1 MAAKELKGW
10 AGPDGE
16 IGIYVREQREM
27 RLLSYEAQP
36 DDILEHANHE
46 QDTARGGYADRQVVE
61 LVQNAADQLSDGVGG
76 RIEVRLTDGFLYCA
90 DDGEPFDTAGVRAL
104 LFSYLSPKRGNDKI
118 GRFGI
123 GFKSVLRVT
132 SRPEVF
138 SRAGSFRFDAD
149 WAAERIRSVVP
160 SADRTPILRIAD
172 PLDPREALSRDSTLR
187 ALMNWSTNIVRL
199 PLSEQM
205 VVNLSQQM
213 EAFRA
218 EFLLFVDHVKQM
230 DLIDESANLIRKL
243 RLSRSAG
250 RIRLNDNGKKTEW
263 RVFSHVHPLSEIARA
278 DSRTLDQGQTV
289 PIAWAAP
296 LDSRNDVQE
305 FWAFFPTQTS
315 SYVSGIL
322 NAFWKTNE
330 DRQSLL
336 PGPYNDELLEGAAKL
351 IAESLPALS
360 TLENPVAHLDALP
373 RREEA
378 GDNSHGRH
386 LRRALNATL
395 HDARVIPDQNGTLR
409 QISDIQVTP
418 AALTPGQRV
427 LQEPAE
433 TWASYEHRPVQW
445 LHHSALANERLSAI
459 ARINDRGETQRGELV
474 RATVAEWIEALV
486 EAGIEEDDAV
496 GASKAALQV
505 AAQLKEAG
513 AVGEVSEFGEILL
526 TSRGR
531 WVRLD
536 PRSVF
541 FDSEEED
548 AGDVPTVHPDLEADP
563 PTYQALQ
570 QFGIQRP
577 SPEIAFAKVAE
588 RVLDPDRKAMRGDY
602 GRFWQ
607 LAREVKPEV
616 ACNQIQ
622 EHPSWAYEL
631 PVRTMTEDPDQW
643 IRFEFVML
651 PGPIVPGD
659 LNRDGRYA
667 VNLDFHQQDRELLV
681 MLGAVDAPE
690 SDHPHAG
697 TDMTYAAW
705 PKVLKDY
712 DKECAD
718 DFARHAEGNP
728 RFTHLVFR
736 EMICSGPLGAFASL
750 SPAGQVKFT
759 TALLDL
765 ESTFRVWTMR
775 HETRRKYGARNYP
788 SLSVALLRKHGR
800 IAMGSGSA
808 RLSDG
813 LGHEPDNREV
823 QLHLLRHEQTR
834 RIRQAFPDLATTFD
848 GQTRAIGSDE
858 RIPITDGWPGLAEL
872 PLHEDDRD
880 IEIVR
885 CDEIRVVGGERL
897 RYDCVRADGALLVIR
912 DLTPE
917 EEMRCVLRELRLEI
931 GENGDPEDYL
941 NIEYLLER
949 REDNWVEQARS
960 RIRDCTTD
968 AERLLEAVGEE
979 NLIAGLPSG
988 LVSILEMEPDLFEG
1002 ERVAEA
1008 TIATF
1013 HTGALREYREDIRHL
1028 NPPTQW
1034 AGSARAVEFV
1044 TDLGFGPEWAG
1055 RPAPSR
1061 APFEDV
1067 RAPYKLPPLHDYQER
1082 AVANIRE
1089 TLQAQRTGGENR
1101 GLLSLPT
1108 GAGKTR
1114 VAVEA
1119 IIDAI
1124 RDREVDGTVLW
1135 IADRDELCEQ
1145 AVESWRQAWGAIGP
1159 EAQELRISRMWGG
1172 QKRPVPFE
1180 GTHVVVATRQ
1190 TLAARGTR
1198 GSEAADPLNDVGLLV
1213 VDEAHGSIAPT
1224 YTQILT
1230 DLGLTFRRRDGEI
1243 SLLGLTATPYRG
1255 FDTIETA
1262 RLVARYG
1269 QNRLDAGAFE
1279 SDDANRV
1286 IQDLQRKTVLAEA
1299 DHQIIPGGN
1308 IELTSD
1314 EKSQMEE
1321 HGISWLPE
1329 SAQRRL
1335 GDDRERT
1342 LSIVKAYKRYVHDQ
1356 DPDWPTLIF
1365 ATSVA
1370 HAETVAALLQLDG
1383 IPSRAV
1389 SGQTE
1394 IAARRSAVEQF
1405 RSGEIKVLVNY
1416 GVFREGFDAPL
1427 TRAIIVARPVYS
1439 PNLYFQMIG
1448 RGLRGVLNGGSERCL
1463 VLDVK
1468 DNIVGYG
1475 EQLAFTELDW
1485 LWAG

>member
-263 RVFSHVHPLSEIARA
+263 RVFSHVHPLSKTARA
-278 DSRTLDQGQTV
+278 DSRTLDQSQSV

-336 PGPYNDELLEGAAKL
+336 PGPYNNELLEGAAKL

-360 TLENPVAHLDALP
+360 TPENPVAHLDVLP

-378 GDNSHGRH
+378 GDNSHGQR
-386 LRRALNATL
+386 LRRVLNATL
-395 HDARVIPDQNGTLR
+395 HDARVIPDQEGTLR
-409 QISDIQVTP
+409 PISEIWVAP
-418 AALTPGQRV
+418 VEITPGQRV
-427 LQEPAE
+427 LQGPAD
-433 TWASYEHRPVQW
+433 TWASYKHRPVQW

-459 ARINDRGETQRGELV
+459 SRINDRGEAQRGKLEQ
-474 RATVAEWIEALV
+474 ATVAKWLEALV
-486 EAGIEEDDAV
+486 EAGSEEDDEV

-505 AAQLKEAG
+505 ATQLKKAG

-526 TSRGR
+526 TSRGK
-531 WVRLD
+531 WVGID
-536 PRSVF
+536 PKQVF

-570 QFGIQRP
+570 QLGIQRP
-577 SPEIAFAKVAE
+577 SPEIEFAKVAE
-588 RVLDPDRKAMRGDY
+588 RVLDPNQEPIKGDFE
-602 GRFWQ
+602 RFWK
-607 LAREVKPEV
+607 LAREIEPESAATNV
-616 ACNQIQ
+616 RSHQGWRN
-622 EHPSWAYEL
+622 WL
-631 PVRTMTEDPDQW
+631 VMRTMSGDWKHLEH
-643 IRFEFVML
+643 VLL
-651 PGPIVPGD
+651 PGPIVPSSGSRD
-659 LNRDGRYA
+659 LNIC
-667 VNLDFHQQDRELLV
+667 LDNEYHRADQPLFDLLNV
-681 MLGAVDAPE
+681 ADAPKAAYE
-690 SDHPHAG
+690 HAEG
-697 TDMTYAAW
+697 DTPYPAW
-705 PKVLKDY
+705 PRVLKDH
-712 DKECAD
+712 DKDCAE
-718 DFARHAEGNP
+718 DFRRRASGSTPSFN
-728 RFTHLVFR
+728 HLFFR
-736 EMICSGPLGAFASL
+736 EMTCSGPLGVFPEL
-750 SPAGQVKFT
+750 SEDGQIKFT
-759 TALLDL
+759 AALLHL
-765 ESTFRVWTMR
+765 ESTFRIWTMR
-775 HETRRKYGARNYP
+775 HRTQRQYGSREYP

-800 IAMGSGSA
+800 ITTGNGSA
-808 RLSDG
+808 RLRDG
-813 LGHEPDNREV
+813 LGDDPDSREV

-834 RIRQAFPDLATTFD
+834 RIRQAFADLATAFD
-848 GQTRAIGSDE
+848 GQAEAIGEDDPV
-858 RIPITDGWPGLAEL
+858 PITDEWPGLAEL
-872 PLHEDDRD
+872 PLSEEDQDL
-880 IEIVR
+880 EIVH
-885 CDEIRVVGGERL
+885 CDEIRVAGGEHL
-897 RYDCVRADGALLVIR
+897 RYDCVRANGRLLVIR
-912 DLTPE
+912 DLSPE
-917 EEMRCVLRELRLEI
+917 EEMRCVLRELRLDI
-931 GENGDPEDYL
+931 GENENL
-941 NIEYLLER
+941 EEHFSIEKLLER
-949 REDNWVEQARS
+949 REDDWGEQDRARV
-960 RIRDCTTD
+960 RECTTD
-968 AERLLEAVGEE
+968 AERLLKAVGEE
-979 NLIAGLPSG
+979 NLIAGLPPG
-988 LVSILEMEPDLFEG
+988 LVSILEMESDSFEG

-1013 HTGALREYREDIRHL
+1013 HTGALREYREDIGHL
-1028 NPPTQW
+1028 KPPAKW

-1067 RAPYKLPPLHDYQER
+1067 RAPYKLPSLHDYQER
-1082 AVANIRE
+1082 AVANIRKV
-1089 TLQAQRTGGENR
+1089 LQAPQAGGENR

-1114 VAVEA
+1114 VTVEA

-1124 RDREVDGTVLW
+1124 RDGELDGTVLW

-1145 AVESWRQAWGAIGP
+1145 AVESWQLAWGAIGP
-1159 EAQELRISRMWGG
+1159 EGASLRISRLWQG
-1172 QKRPVPFE
+1172 QPYPIA
-1180 GTHVVVATRQ
+1180 GTGTSVVVASRQ
-1190 TLAARGTR
+1190 TLAARGVR
-1198 GSEAADPLNDVGLLV
+1198 GEGARNPLNEVVLV
-1213 VDEAHGSIAPT
+1213 VIDEAHGAIAPT
-1224 YTQILT
+1224 YTDVLRE
-1230 DLGLTFRRRDGEI
+1230 LGLTFRRRDDEI
-1243 SLLGLTATPYRG
+1243 CLLGLTATPYRG
-1255 FDTIETA
+1255 VDVTDTERLAA
-1262 RLVARYG
+1262 RFG
-1269 QNRLDAGAFE
+1269 DNRLDRGVFA
-1279 SDDANRV
+1279 SDDAGDAIRE
-1286 IQDLQRKTVLAEA
+1286 LQGITVLAEV
-1299 DHQIIPGGN
+1299 DHEEIAGIDE
-1308 IELTSD
+1308 ELTP
-1314 EKSQMEE
+1314 EELRQIRERQMP
-1321 HGISWLPE
+1321 WLPE
-1329 SAQRRL
+1329 SVEKRIGANRK
-1335 GDDRERT
+1335 RT
-1342 LSIVKAYKRYVHDQ
+1342 LGIVDAYKRRIHDV
-1356 DPDWPTLIF
+1356 DPEWPTLIF
-1365 ATSVA
+1365 ATSVT

-1394 IAARRSAVEQF
+1394 TAARRSAVEQF

-1416 GVFREGFDAPL
+1416 GVFREGFDAPK

-1468 DNIVGYG
+1468 DNVLNYDR
-1475 EQLAFTELDW
+1475 QLAFTELDW

>member
-1 MAAKELKGW
+1 MAVKELKGW

-61 LVQNAADQLSDGVGG
+61 LVQNATDQLSDGVGG
-76 RIEVRLTDGFLYCA
+76 RIEVRLTNSFLYCA

-138 SRAGSFRFDAD
+138 SKAGSFRFDAD
-149 WAAERIRSVVP
+149 WAAEQIRSVVP

-187 ALMNWSTNIVRL
+187 TLMKWSTNIVRL

-263 RVFSHVHPLSEIARA
+263 RVFSHVHPLSKTARA
-278 DSRTLDQGQTV
+278 DSRTLDQSQSV

-305 FWAFFPTQTS
+305 FWAFFPTQTL

-360 TLENPVAHLDALP
+360 TPENPAAHLDVLP

-378 GDNSHGRH
+378 GDNSHGQR
-386 LRRALNATL
+386 LRRVLNATL
-395 HDARVIPDQNGTLR
+395 HDVRVIPDQNGTLR
-409 QISDIQVTP
+409 PVSEVRVAPGAITP
-418 AALTPGQRV
+418 RQSV
-427 LQEPAE
+427 LQKPAD
-433 TWASYEHRPVQW
+433 TWASYAHRPVEW

-459 ARINDRGETQRGELV
+459 ARINDRGETQRGELE
-474 RATVAEWIEALV
+474 RATVAEWLEALV
-486 EAGIEEDDAV
+486 EAGSKEDDEV

-505 AAQLKEAG
+505 AAQMKEAG
-513 AVGEVSEFGEILL
+513 AVGDESEFGEILL

-531 WVRLD
+531 WVGLD
-536 PRSVF
+536 PKRVF
-541 FDSEEED
+541 FDSEEEG

-563 PTYQALQ
+563 PTYEALQ

-577 SPEIAFAKVAE
+577 SPEIEFAKVAE
-588 RVLDPDRKAMRGDY
+588 RVLDPNHEPIKGDFD
-602 GRFWQ
+602 RFWK
-607 LAREVKPEV
+607 LAREIEPESAATNV
-616 ACNQIQ
+616 RSHQGWRNR
-622 EHPSWAYEL
+622 L
-631 PVRTMTEDPDQW
+631 VMRTMSGDWKRLEH
-643 IRFEFVML
+643 VLL
-651 PGPIVPGD
+651 PGPIVPNNGSRD
-659 LNRDGRYA
+659 LNIC
-667 VNLDFHQQDRELLV
+667 LDSEYHRADQPLFDLLNV
-681 MLGAVDAPE
+681 ADAPKAAYE
-690 SDHPHAG
+690 HAEG
-697 TDMTYAAW
+697 DTPYSAW
-705 PKVLKDY
+705 PRVLKDH
-712 DKECAD
+712 DKDCAE
-718 DFARHAEGNP
+718 DFQRRASGSTPSFN
-728 RFTHLVFR
+728 HLFFR
-736 EMICSGPLGAFASL
+736 EMTCSGPLGVFPEL
-750 SPAGQVKFT
+750 SEDGQIKFT
-759 TALLDL
+759 AALLHL
-765 ESTFRVWTMR
+765 ESTFRIWTMR
-775 HETRRKYGARNYP
+775 HRTQRQYGSREYP

-800 IAMGSGSA
+800 IATGNGSA
-808 RLSDG
+808 RLRDG
-813 LGHEPDNREV
+813 LGDDPDNREV

-834 RIRQAFPDLATTFD
+834 RIRQAFADLATAFD
-848 GQTRAIGSDE
+848 GQAEAIGEDDPV
-858 RIPITDGWPGLAEL
+858 PITDEWPGLAEL
-872 PLHEDDRD
+872 PLSEEDQDL
-880 IEIVR
+880 EIVH
-885 CDEIRVVGGERL
+885 CDEIRVAGGEHL
-897 RYDCVRADGALLVIR
+897 RYDCVRANGRLLVIR
-912 DLTPE
+912 DLSPE

-931 GENGDPEDYL
+931 GENEDPDEHFS
-941 NIEYLLER
+941 IEELLER
-949 REDNWVEQARS
+949 REDAWIEQARA
-960 RIRDCTTD
+960 RVRDCTTD

-979 NLIAGLPSG
+979 NLIAGLPPG
-988 LVSILEMEPDLFEG
+988 LVSILEMEPDPFEG

-1013 HTGALREYREDIRHL
+1013 HTGALREYREDIGHL

-1044 TDLGFGPEWAG
+1044 TNLGFGPEWAG

-1124 RDREVDGTVLW
+1124 RDGEVDGTVLW

-1159 EAQELRISRMWGG
+1159 EAQELRISRMWAG

-1198 GSEAADPLNDVGLLV
+1198 GSDAADPLNDVQLLV

-1243 SLLGLTATPYRG
+1243 PLLGLTATPYRG

-1269 QNRLDAGAFE
+1269 QNRLDTGAFE

-1299 DHQIIPGGN
+1299 DHRIIPGGN
-1308 IELTSD
+1308 VELTSD
-1314 EKSQMEE
+1314 EKRQMEE
-1321 HGISWLPE
+1321 RGFSWLPE

-1342 LSIVKAYKRYVHDQ
+1342 LGIVEAYRRYVHDQ
-1356 DPDWPTLIF
+1356 DPEWPTLIF

-1370 HAETVAALLQLDG
+1370 HAETVAALLQLDEV
-1383 IPSRAV
+1383 PSRAV
-1389 SGQTE
+1389 SSRTE
-1394 IAARRSAVEQF
+1394 TVARRSAVEQF
-1405 RSGEIKVLVNY
+1405 RSGELKVLVNY

-1468 DNIVGYG
+1468 DNVLNY
-1475 EQLAFTELDW
+1475 ERQLAFTKLDW

>member
-1 MAAKELKGW
+1 MKNW

-16 IGIYVREQREM
+16 IGQFLEDQR
-27 RLLSYEAQP
+27 LKTLISYESQP
-36 DDILEHANHE
+36 LLIVEHANQE
-46 QDTARGGYADRQVVE
+46 QDTAHGGYADRQVVE

-138 SRAGSFRFDAD
+138 SKTGSFRFDAD
-149 WAAERIRSVVP
+149 WAAEQIRSVVP

-172 PLDPREALSRDSTLR
+172 PLDPREALSHDSTLR

-263 RVFSHVHPLSEIARA
+263 RVFSHVHPLSKTARA
-278 DSRTLDQGQTV
+278 DSRTLDQSQIV
-289 PIAWAAP
+289 PIAWAAS
-296 LDSRNDVQE
+296 LDARNAVQE

-315 SYVSGIL
+315 SYVAGIL

-351 IAESLPALS
+351 IAERLPALS
-360 TLENPVAHLDALP
+360 TTENPAAHLDVLP
-373 RREEA
+373 RREESW
-378 GDNSHGRH
+378 DNNHANH
-386 LRRALNATL
+386 LRKCLNEALGE
-395 HDARVIPDQNGTLR
+395 ARVIPDQDGTLR
-409 QISDIQVTP
+409 PISEIRVAPVAITP
-418 AALTPGQRV
+418 RQSV
-427 LQEPAE
+427 LQEPAG
-433 TWASYEHRPVQW
+433 TWASYAHRPVEW

-459 ARINDRGETQRGELV
+459 ARINDRGESQRGELE
-474 RATVAEWIEALV
+474 RATVAEWLEALV
-486 EAGIEEDDAV
+486 EAGSEEDDEV

-505 AAQLKEAG
+505 AAQLKKAG
-513 AVGEVSEFGEILL
+513 AVGEVSEFGDILL
-526 TSRGR
+526 TSRGE
-531 WVRLD
+531 WVGID
-536 PRSVF
+536 PKQVF

-563 PTYQALQ
+563 PTYEALQ
-570 QFGIQRP
+570 QFDIQRP
-577 SPEIAFAKVAE
+577 SPEIAFARVAE
-588 RVLDPDRKAMRGDY
+588 RVLDPNHKPIRGDFD
-602 GRFWQ
+602 RFWQ
-607 LAREVKPEV
+607 LARELELEHV
-616 ACNQIQ
+616 ATAIRLHTHWRNRIV
-622 EHPSWAYEL
+622 
-631 PVRTMTEDPDQW
+631 VRARSDDW
-643 IRFEFVML
+643 RYLEFVLL
-651 PGPIVPGD
+651 PGQVVSSDADRD
-659 LNRDGRYA
+659 LEHCIDMKYHDSDRQLLDSLGISGAPRAEYNHENDGPY
-667 VNLDFHQQDRELLV
+667 L
-681 MLGAVDAPE
+681 
-690 SDHPHAG
+690 
-697 TDMTYAAW
+697 AW

-718 DFARHAEGNP
+718 DFARRAEGNP

-736 EMICSGPLGAFASL
+736 EMVCSGPLGVFAGL
-750 SPAGQVKFT
+750 SPAGQVEFT

-765 ESTFRVWTMR
+765 ESTFRVWTMHHGSR
-775 HETRRKYGARNYP
+775 REYGTRDYP

-800 IAMGSGSA
+800 IAMSAGSA
-808 RLSDG
+808 RLKDG
-813 LGHEPDNREV
+813 LGGDPKSREV
-823 QLHLLRHEQTR
+823 QLHLLKHEQTW
-834 RIRQAFPDLATTFD
+834 RIRQAFADLATAFD
-848 GQTRAIGSDE
+848 GQAEAIGGDDPV
-858 RIPITDGWPGLAEL
+858 PITDEWPGLAEL
-872 PLHEDDRD
+872 PLSEEDQDL
-880 IEIVR
+880 EIVH
-885 CDEIRVVGGERL
+885 CDEIRVARGEHL
-897 RYDCVRADGALLVIR
+897 RYDCVRADGRLLVTR
-912 DLTPE
+912 DLSE
-917 EEMRCVLRELRLEI
+917 EDELRYLLRELRFELKD
-931 GENGDPEDYL
+931 GENPEDHFS
-941 NIEYLLER
+941 IEELLER
-949 REDNWVEQARS
+949 RQDDSIKEARE
-960 RIRDCTTD
+960 RIWICETD
-968 AERLLEAVGEE
+968 SERLLAAVGEQ
-979 NLIAGLPSG
+979 NLRRKLTPG
-988 LVSILEMEPDLFEG
+988 LVDILELESEPFEG
-1002 ERVAEA
+1002 VRIAEA
-1008 TIATF
+1008 AIAMF
-1013 HTGALREYREDIRHL
+1013 HTGALREYKEYIEYL
-1028 NPPTQW
+1028 KPPKNW
-1034 AGSARAVEFV
+1034 AGLRPAVKFV

-1055 RPAPSR
+1055 SPAPNR

-1067 RAPYKLPPLHDYQER
+1067 RAPYRLPPLHNYQKR
-1082 AVANIRE
+1082 AVANIR
-1089 TLQAQRTGGENR
+1089 TVLRARQSGSENR

-1114 VAVEA
+1114 VTVEA

-1124 RDREVDGTVLW
+1124 RDGDLKGTVLW

-1159 EAQELRISRMWGG
+1159 EAEELRISKMWGG
-1172 QKRPVPFE
+1172 QKKRPLPFE

-1190 TLAARGTR
+1190 TLAVRGTR
-1198 GSEAADPLNDVGLLV
+1198 GSDPADPLNDVGLLV

-1224 YTQILT
+1224 YTRIMSE
-1230 DLGLTFRRRDGEI
+1230 LGLTFRRRHDEI
-1243 SLLGLTATPYRG
+1243 GLLGLTATPYRG
-1255 FDTIETA
+1255 FDAAETS

-1269 QNRLDAGAFE
+1269 ANRLDTGAFQNA
-1279 SDDANRV
+1279 DANRV
-1286 IQDLQRKTVLAEA
+1286 IRELQEMTVLAEA
-1299 DHQIIPGGN
+1299 DHRVIPGGRV
-1308 IELTSD
+1308 ELSD
-1314 EKSQMEE
+1314 DERRQMEKR
-1321 HGISWLPE
+1321 GFSWLPD

-1335 GDDRERT
+1335 GDDRKRT
-1342 LSIVKAYKRYVHDQ
+1342 LGIVEAYKRYVHDQ
-1356 DPDWPTLIF
+1356 DSEWPTLIF
-1365 ATSVA
+1365 ATSVT

-1389 SGQTE
+1389 SSQTE
-1394 IAARRSAVEQF
+1394 TAARRSAVEQF

-1416 GVFREGFDAPL
+1416 GVFREGFDAPK

-1468 DNIVGYG
+1468 DNVLNYDR
-1475 EQLAFTELDW
+1475 QLAFTELDW

>member
-1 MAAKELKGW
+1 MKNW
-10 AGPDGE
+10 AGPDSE
-16 IGIYVREQREM
+16 IGQFLEDQR
-27 RLLSYEAQP
+27 LKTLISYESQP
-36 DDILEHANHE
+36 LLIVEHANQE

-76 RIEVRLTDGFLYCA
+76 RIELRLTGSFLYCA
-90 DDGEPFDTAGVRAL
+90 DDGEPFDSEGVKAL

-123 GFKSVLRVT
+123 GFKSVLGVT

-138 SRAGSFRFDAD
+138 SRTGSFRFDAD
-149 WAAERIRSVVP
+149 WALEQIRSVV
-160 SADRTPILRIAD
+160 SDAERTPILRLAD
-172 PLDPREALSRDSTLR
+172 PIDPSAAREEDSALR
-187 ALMNWSTNIVRL
+187 ALMKWATNIIRLPVGQQAAVRL
-199 PLSEQM
+199 SKQL
-205 VVNLSQQM
+205 ND
-213 EAFRA
+213 FRA
-218 EFLLFVDHVKQM
+218 EFLLFVDHVEQM
-230 DLIDESANLIRKL
+230 DLLDDSVNVVRKL
-243 RLSRSAG
+243 RLSRSAE
-250 RIRLNDNGKKTEW
+250 RIQLNDNGKESGW
-263 RVFSHVHPLSEIARA
+263 RVFYHVHPLSETARA
-278 DSRTLDQGQTV
+278 DSRTLDQSQTV

-351 IAESLPALS
+351 IAESLPDLS
-360 TLENPVAHLDALP
+360 TPENPVAHLDVLP

-378 GDNSHGRH
+378 GDNSHGQR
-386 LRRALNATL
+386 LRRVLNAIL
-395 HDARVIPDQNGTLR
+395 HDARVIPDQDGTLR
-409 QISDIQVTP
+409 LISDIQVAP

-459 ARINDRGETQRGELV
+459 MRINDRGETPRGSLG
-474 RATVAEWIEALV
+474 RATVAEWLEALV
-486 EAGIEEDDAV
+486 EAGSEEDDEL

-513 AVGEVSEFGEILL
+513 AVGKVSEFGEILL
-526 TSRGR
+526 TSQGR
-531 WVRLD
+531 WVGLD
-536 PRSVF
+536 PKQVF
-541 FDSEEED
+541 FDSEEENT
-548 AGDVPTVHPDLEADP
+548 GDVLTVHPDLEADP
-563 PTYQALQ
+563 TTYQALQ

-588 RVLDPDRKAMRGDY
+588 RVLDPNNKPIKGDFD
-602 GRFWQ
+602 RFWQ
-607 LAREVKPEV
+607 LARELELEHV
-616 ACNQIQ
+616 ASAIRLHAHWRNRMV
-622 EHPSWAYEL
+622 
-631 PVRTMTEDPDQW
+631 VRALSDDW
-643 IRFEFVML
+643 RYLEFVLL
-651 PGPIVPGD
+651 PGSIVSSDADRD
-659 LNRDGRYA
+659 LEHCVDMNYHASDRRLLDSLGISDTPKARYDHKNDGPY
-667 VNLDFHQQDRELLV
+667 
-681 MLGAVDAPE
+681 
-690 SDHPHAG
+690 S
-697 TDMTYAAW
+697 AW
-705 PKVLKDY
+705 PKVLKAY

-718 DFARHAEGNP
+718 DFARRTDGNP
-728 RFTHLVFR
+728 RFTHLMFR
-736 EMICSGPLGAFASL
+736 EMICSGPLGAFAGMSL
-750 SPAGQVKFT
+750 AGQVEFT

-765 ESTFRVWTMR
+765 ESTFPVWTMR
-775 HETRRKYGARNYP
+775 HETIRRYGTRDYP
-788 SLSVALLRKHGR
+788 SLSVALLRKHGQ
-800 IAMGSGSA
+800 ITTSNGSA

-813 LGHEPDNREV
+813 LGQEPDSREV
-823 QLHLLRHEQTR
+823 QLHLLRHKQTW
-834 RIRQAFPDLATTFD
+834 RIREAFPDLATAFD
-848 GQTRAIGSDE
+848 GQARAIGGDE
-858 RIPITDGWPGLAEL
+858 RVPITDEWPGLAEL
-872 PLHEDDRD
+872 PLHEDEQD

-912 DLTPE
+912 DLSPE

-931 GENGDPEDYL
+931 DKDDNPEDYFS
-941 NIEYLLER
+941 IKELLER
-949 REDNWVEQARS
+949 REDDWVEQARA
-960 RIRDCTTD
+960 RVRDCTTD
-968 AERLLEAVGEE
+968 AGRLLEAVGKE
-979 NLIAGLPSG
+979 NLIAGLPPG
-988 LVSILEMEPDLFEG
+988 LVSILEMESDPFEG

-1008 TIATF
+1008 AIATF
-1013 HTGALREYREDIRHL
+1013 HTGALREYRDDIGHL
-1028 NPPTQW
+1028 KPPAQW
-1034 AGSARAVEFV
+1034 SGSARAVEFV

-1055 RPAPSR
+1055 RPSPSR

-1067 RAPYKLPPLHDYQER
+1067 RAPYKLPSLHDYQER

-1089 TLQAQRTGGENR
+1089 VLRAQQAGGENR

-1124 RDREVDGTVLW
+1124 RDGEVDGTVLW

-1145 AVESWRQAWGAIGP
+1145 AVEAWRQAWGAIGP

-1172 QKRPVPFE
+1172 QKRPVAFE

-1198 GSEAADPLNDVGLLV
+1198 GSDAMDPLNDVQLLV

-1224 YTQILT
+1224 YTRIMAE
-1230 DLGLTFRRRDGEI
+1230 LGLTFRRRSDEI

-1255 FDTIETA
+1255 FDADETA

-1269 QNRLDAGAFE
+1269 QNRLDTGAFE

-1286 IQDLQRKTVLAEA
+1286 IRELQRTMVLAKA
-1299 DHQIIPGGN
+1299 DHQIIPGGSVHLTED
-1308 IELTSD
+1308 ELR
-1314 EKSQMEE
+1314 QMKER
-1321 HGISWLPE
+1321 GFSWLPD
-1329 SAQRRL
+1329 SAQQRL
-1335 GDDRERT
+1335 VDDRERT
-1342 LSIVKAYKRYVHDQ
+1342 LSIVEAYKHHVHNQ
-1356 DPDWPTLIF
+1356 DLDWPTLIF
-1365 ATSVA
+1365 ATSVS

-1383 IPSRAV
+1383 IPARAV
-1389 SGQTE
+1389 SSRTE
-1394 IAARRSAVEQF
+1394 TAARRSAVERF
-1405 RSGEIKVLVNY
+1405 RNGELKVLVNY
-1416 GVFREGFDAPL
+1416 GVFREGFDAPK

-1468 DNIVGYG
+1468 DNVVNYDR
-1475 EQLAFTELDW
+1475 QLAFTELDW